1 MKERTP
7 TQKLKRYKRISRL
20 CFAGEFVSTATPFV
34 ALGIANYDKYFVQ
47 YNGTKMSIACFLA
60 MAVMGLAIW
69 LVAKKKF
76 TNSFITLV
84 LGWATFTIIFYLL
97 GEIITDLAF
106 IMACGLVGILGAL
119 GLDIGSKSALK
130 KAEEVQKGIDK
141 AKEEMIADEYK
152 EEKKYKIKVK

>member
-34 ALGIANYDKYFVQ
+34 ALGIANFVH

-60 MAVMGLAIW
+60 MAVMGLAVW

-106 IMACGLVGILGAL
+106 IMACGLLGIMGAA

-130 KAEEVQKGIDK
+130 KAEEVQKGINK